1 MTEYQD
7 YRYVLQNTG
16 ALYIGAKFNFGDIIT
31 EEEVPFKFRTIMSK
45 YILGEVDRE
54 DTFESV
60 FYYMQAEGFVY
71 EVFLQL
77 RTKIKVSELTDVK
90 GMFGR
95 TRRIYKEHVYSLK
108 ELTAIPK
115 AEKERLGM
123 VVQEIQFSKLAIM
136 AFSV

>member
-16 ALYIGAKFNFGDIIT
+16 ALYIGAKFSFGDIIT

-45 YILGEVDRE
+45 YALGEVDGE
-54 DTFESV
+54 DTFESI
-60 FYYMQAEGFVY
+60 FYYMQPEGFLY

-77 RTKIKVSELTDVK
+77 RTKVKVAQLTEVK

-95 TRRIYKEHVYSLK
+95 RKQVYKEHLYSLK
-108 ELTAIPK
+108 ELVGIPK
-115 AEKERLGM
+115 GEKERLGI

-136 AFSV
+136 AFSL

>member
-60 FYYMQAEGFVY
+60 FYYMQPEGFVY

-77 RTKIKVSELTDVK
+77 RTKIKVSELTEVK

-123 VVQEIQFSKLAIM
+123 VIQEIQFSKLAVM

>member
-16 ALYIGAKFNFGDIIT
+16 ALYIGARFNFGDIVK
-31 EEEVPFKFRTIMSK
+31 EEEVPFKFRTIISRYALSETDK
-45 YILGEVDRE
+45 E
-54 DTFESV
+54 DTFESI
-60 FYYMQAEGFVY
+60 FYYMKPEGFLY

-77 RTKIKVSELTDVK
+77 RTKVKVAQLTTVK
-90 GMFGR
+90 GIFGR
-95 TRRIYKEHVYSLK
+95 TKQIYKEHLYSLP
-108 ELTAIPK
+108 EFTALSK
-115 AEKERLGM
+115 AEKERLGI

>member
-16 ALYIGAKFNFGDIIT
+16 ALYIGAKFNFGDIVK
-31 EEEVPFKFRTIMSK
+31 EEEVPFKFRSIMSR
-45 YILGEVDRE
+45 YALGEVNGE
-54 DTFESV
+54 DTLESV
-60 FYYMQAEGFVY
+60 FYYMQPEGFLY

-77 RTKIKVSELTDVK
+77 RTKVKVAQLTDVK
-90 GMFGR
+90 DMFGR
-95 TRRIYKEHVYSLK
+95 TRRVYREHVYSLK
-108 ELTAIPK
+108 EFAEISK
-115 AEKERLGM
+115 AEKERLGV

>member
-7 YRYVLQNTG
+7 YRYVLQNTS
-16 ALYIGAKFNFGDIIT
+16 ALSIGARFNFGDIVI

-45 YILGEVDRE
+45 YALSEVDRE

-60 FYYMQAEGFVY
+60 FYYMQPEGFLY

-77 RTKIKVSELTDVK
+77 RTKVRVSQLTEVK
-90 GMFGR
+90 SMFGR
-95 TRRIYKEHVYSLK
+95 TKRSYKEHIYSLK
-108 ELTAIPK
+108 EFTAIPK
-115 AEKERLGM
+115 AEKERLGI
-123 VVQEIQFSKLAIM
+123 VVQEVQFSKLAIM